1 MNLYQGF
8 GNNTGYY
15 QPSSRQQTTQ
25 PLMPQ
30 AQPFIGLKGRPVSSL
45 EEARAAAIDFD
56 GSVFFFPDLA
66 NKRIYTKQIN
76 LDGTAS
82 MNMYEYKE
90 VPTEAFNSSNFV
102 TRQEFDETL
111 SDIKSALNM
120 IVSQQQQ
127 VQSQQQ
133 SVQEEKPKQ
142 INF

>member
-8 GNNTGYY
+8 GNNQSYY
-15 QPSSRQQTTQ
+15 QPQRTNTIIPPSQQQQ
-25 PLMPQ
+25 P
-30 AQPFIGLKGRPVSSL
+30 AFIGLKGRPVSSL

-111 SDIKSALNM
+111 NDIKGALNM
-120 IVSQQQQ
+120 IAQQTQQ
-127 VQSQQQ
+127 IQQ
-133 SVQEEKPKQ
+133 SNQVEQPKAQQ